1 MGSAAQKGGMTPT
14 IENALRAVAR
24 KCRTEIRTAI
34 DGRPKSEHDRIITT
48 ILDHH
53 AKTIDCLPPNTF
65 RPKSWLVYF
74 VRQIEKEMS
83 K

>member
-1 MGSAAQKGGMTPT
+1 MGSKKQKGGMTPQ

-24 KCRTEIRTAI
+24 KCRKDIRTAI
-34 DGRPKSEHDRIITT
+34 EGRPKSDHDRIITA

-53 AKTIDCLPPNTF
+53 AKTIDCLPPDTF
-65 RPKSWLVYF
+65 RPKSWLVYY
-74 VRQIEKEMS
+74 VRQIEKELR

>member
-1 MGSAAQKGGMTPT
+1 MMSPQA
-14 IENALRAVAR
+14 ENALRAVAR
-24 KCRTEIRTAI
+24 RCRSEILAAI
-34 DGRPKSEHDRIITT
+34 DGKHTHERDFIITT

-65 RPKSWLVYF
+65 RPKSWLVYY